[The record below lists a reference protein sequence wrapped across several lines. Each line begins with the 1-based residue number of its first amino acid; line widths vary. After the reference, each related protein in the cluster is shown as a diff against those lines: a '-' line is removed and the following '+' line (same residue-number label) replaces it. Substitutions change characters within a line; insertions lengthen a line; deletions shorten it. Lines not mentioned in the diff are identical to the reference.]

1 MNRDTSEILELKQK
15 LQAAQNDVLEKTT
28 TISKMS
34 EEVENLLETSALINA
49 KISLIES
56 DLLDERANC
65 KHYKNQVERLR
76 QELNLTQQLAD
87 TTSTEEQTLKSQLD
101 ALSAELRLRPTVE
114 SFEELKHK
122 CSSLEK
128 IVQKIKT
135 NQQQVADSGDTNGHR
150 VEEIDVKFTE
160 LEEELVVMK
169 EKYAECNLEK
179 LQLNK
184 NLDSLQKEYNALAN
198 RSHNIMFL
206 YMAPLILLVAYL
218 LLTSLFS

>member
-15 LQAAQNDVLEKTT
+15 LQAAQNDVLEKST

-49 KISLIES
+49 KISLVET
-56 DLLDERANC
+56 DLLEERASC
-65 KHYKNQVERLR
+65 KHYMKEVERLR
-76 QELNLTQQLAD
+76 QELNVTQQLAD
-87 TTSTEEQTLKSQLD
+87 TTSTEEQTLKSQVD

-135 NQQQVADSGDTNGHR
+135 NQQKVADSGDTNG
-150 VEEIDVKFTE
+150 EIDVKFTE

-184 NLDSLQKEYNALAN
+184 NLDTLQKEYNALAN

-206 YMAPLILLVAYL
+206 YMAPLVLLVAYL